1 MAIGD
6 EGEGLTPEVVE
17 RIFTPGFTTKAG
29 GSGFGLFLA
38 RRIVEDLGG
47 TLSLTAG
54 PEKGAVARL
63 ELPAT
68 HGRRWSVSD
77 AILVAEDEPS
87 SADYLRVLL
96 EGRGH
101 TVRLAANGLEAL
113 LALESRPF
121 DLVIT
126 DLRMPSMDG
135 FELLSH
141 LAQRWPDLPAIVLTA
156 NEDVEDV
163 VEAVRLGAIN
173 YLLKPA
179 TPASVGTAVD
189 RALLTR
195 KRSSTAHSTV
205 PELVGTSRAMVEV
218 RHRVLMAARS
228 DVHVLVTGATGTGK
242 ELVSRAIHAHSGLS
256 GGPFVAHNCAL
267 SPSDL
272 FESEF
277 FGHRRGSFT
286 GADRDRRGLLRE
298 AHEGVLFLD
307 ELETLDLG
315 FQAKLLRVID
325 DGEVRAVGAE
335 KAERVNVRFVAATNR
350 EARVM
355 IEEGSLRED
364 LYYRLRGIEIRL
376 PSLAER
382 REDIPLL
389 VVPFRLPQESRAPP
403 DSRRRRSRRSA
414 GPIYRATSGSCATWS
429 RVRGPR
435 RGMRWSGCATSRS
448 RRGGERPGFRSRTA
462 CPADSRSGRSS
473 AGRSSRPSRTA
484 TATAR
489 RRRRSSTSTARRC
502 AARCRSTRSRA
513 EPGSQSAQGAGLNR
527 PRELW
532 PGLAVVAAG
541 PSAGGGGGCVEDL
554 LDRGLLGPAA
564 AGELDA
570 VAGSLDGLSDPRREL
585 APRPDDLSHQLELTP
600 RRQVEGHDHAAPGRE
615 RLPGMDEDAAPGQV
629 RRRRLG
635 AAEEGRARV
644 RIDLRID
651 GRDRAPAHRS
661 PGAEIS
667 GEQVAVGAIRS
678 SGVPLPPPIGGPR
691 GGLR

>member
-1 MAIGD
+1 M
-6 EGEGLTPEVVE
+6 T
-17 RIFTPGFTTKAG
+17 
-29 GSGFGLFLA
+29 
-38 RRIVEDLGG
+38 
-47 TLSLTAG
+47 
-54 PEKGAVARL
+54 
-63 ELPAT
+63 
-68 HGRRWSVSD
+68 D

-87 SADYLRVLL
+87 SAEYLRVLL

-101 TVRLAANGLEAL
+101 TVRVAANGLEAL

-179 TPASVGTAVD
+179 TPASVGAAID

-242 ELVSRAIHAHSGLS
+242 ELVSRAIHTHSGLAS
-256 GGPFVAHNCAL
+256 GPFVAHNCAL

-335 KAERVNVRFVAATNR
+335 KAERVSVRFVAATNR
-350 EARVM
+350 EARIM
-355 IEEGSLRED
+355 IEERSLRED

-376 PSLAER
+376 PALAER
-382 REDIPLL
+382 RDDIPLL
-389 VVPFRLPQESRAPP
+389 VAHF
-403 DSRRRRSRRSA
+403 D
-414 GPIYRATSGSCATWS
+414 
-429 RVRGPR
+429 
-435 RGMRWSGCATSRS
+435 
-448 RRGGERPGFRSRTA
+448 RPGAAGFTPEALEAIFR
-462 CPADSRSGRSS
+462 ADL
-473 AGRSSRPSRTA
+473 
-484 TATAR
+484 
-489 RRRRSSTSTARRC
+489 
-502 AARCRSTRSRA
+502 
-513 EPGSQSAQGAGLNR
+513 PGNVRQLRNLVQGAR
-527 PRELW
+527 
-532 PGLAVVAAG
+532 
-541 PSAGGGGGCVEDL
+541 
-554 LDRGLLGPAA
+554 AA
-564 AGELDA
+564 AGEGMVGVRHLPLETGRGAPRVLTSDA
-570 VAGSLDGLSDPRREL
+570 VPRGLSLREIERR
-585 APRPDDLSHQLELTP
+585 AIVQALEDCSGNRTQAARILDIDRSTL
-600 RRQVEGHDHAAPGRE
+600 RRKMQEYEIEG
-615 RLPGMDEDAAPGQV
+615 
-629 RRRRLG
+629 
-635 AAEEGRARV
+635 
-644 RIDLRID
+644 
-651 GRDRAPAHRS
+651 
-661 PGAEIS
+661 
-667 GEQVAVGAIRS
+667 
-678 SGVPLPPPIGGPR
+678 
-691 GGLR
+691 